1 MKIVSPVTVTFLMLV
16 FLESF
21 KLSFCGRNHN
31 VTCIQSERQALLRF
45 KQHLKD
51 PSNRLSSWTKNG
63 DCCRWDGIICS
74 NVSGHLIE
82 LHLGSSRGTRKLGG
96 KLNPALLDLNHLT
109 YLDLS
114 DNDFRQTEI
123 PTWFWNMSSN
133 LSYFNIS
140 RNQFQG
146 NIPDLLTMTQ
156 PSVLI
161 DLSCNNF
168 TGSLPLLSSN
178 VTAIDF
184 SFNSLS
190 GSMSHF
196 LCHKLNEPMKLEIL
210 NLGHNLLSGKIPEC
224 WKKWSRLVGIKLC
237 DNNFSGKIPGSMGAL
252 TLLQS
257 LHVRNNSVVGEIPS
271 SLRHCGELVTVD
283 FGYNQLSGDIPGW
296 IGERLPKLIIL
307 SLHSN
312 KFTGTLPEELCALSY
327 LQILD
332 LAHNNLVSEIPSCIN
347 NLSAMNSGNN
357 SDDKIFYRTSK
368 GSFFEDILV
377 VMKGRVVNYDTT
389 LKLVKTMDLSDN
401 NLSGEIPEEVTSLA
415 GLQSLNFSHSHL
427 VGRIPYNI
435 GAMTSL
441 ECFDL
446 STNNLSGEI
455 PLTISDLSFLSHLNL
470 SYNKFTGKIPTGTQL
485 QSLNADSFY
494 GTKLFGPPLSE
505 SSTDV
510 RFGTG
515 GVLKNR
521 EDQHQVDW
529 FFLTV
534 ELGFL
539 SGFFGTVFLLMLCK
553 SGRLVH
559 LQYVDETGHSL
570 GRIIRKYIVK

>member
-1 MKIVSPVTVTFLMLV
+1 MSPVTVTFLMLV

-45 KQHLKD
+45 KLHLKD

-74 NVSGHLIE
+74 NVSGHVIE

-133 LSYFNIS
+133 LSYFNIF

-283 FGYNQLSGDIPGW
+283 FGSNQLSGDIPGW
-296 IGERLPKLIIL
+296 MGERLP
-307 SLHSN
+307 N
-312 KFTGTLPEELCALSY
+312 
-327 LQILD
+327 
-332 LAHNNLVSEIPSCIN
+332 CIN

-368 GSFFEDILV
+368 GSLFEDILV

-401 NLSGEIPEEVTSLA
+401 NLSGEIPEE
-415 GLQSLNFSHSHL
+415 
-427 VGRIPYNI
+427 
-435 GAMTSL
+435 
-441 ECFDL
+441 
-446 STNNLSGEI
+446 
-455 PLTISDLSFLSHLNL
+455 
-470 SYNKFTGKIPTGTQL
+470 
-485 QSLNADSFY
+485 
-494 GTKLFGPPLSE
+494 LFGPPLSE

-515 GVLKNR
+515 SGVPKNR

-559 LQYVDETGHSL
+559 FQYVDETGHSL
-570 GRIIRKYIVK
+570 EIVESFGVNRTKNLYSGIVC

>member
-1 MKIVSPVTVTFLMLV
+1 MKIVGPVTVTFLMLV

-168 TGSLPLLSSN
+168 TDSLPLLSSN

-271 SLRHCGELVTVD
+271 SLRHCGELVTAD

-312 KFTGTLPEELCALSY
+312 KFY
-327 LQILD
+327 
-332 LAHNNLVSEIPSCIN
+332 
-347 NLSAMNSGNN
+347 SAMNSGNN

-559 LQYVDETGHSL
+559 FQYVDETGHSL